1 MKKPSPQTHLHRDTN
16 EGFSLPIAVLAGF
29 LLLLGSLALA
39 SRSSLGLF
47 GSAFQNKNWAAR
59 SAAETGMN
67 TIVSELNRPQNR
79 WLNVVRRNN
88 QDDQDPDYQN
98 ADSSGDLWK
107 DRSGNLN
114 EQTKILELRQNPCIV
129 TKSPPASSEIPDYS
143 GLDPSKA
150 SSTTYEKW
158 YVNNDGSISATQGTA
173 SKSFRLS
180 KIIRQPYGGKIG
192 SNQRDINSDG
202 TIDENDRYL
211 SVWRD
216 RSTNPSGVG
225 AVTIQV
231 EGQSYQNGKVIASVI
246 LERTYELTPK
256 CCGVPFGGRHGNVDY
271 AVQSSGSTVCLTQL
285 GLGLLAGADGT
296 DTGSVT
302 IKGRG
307 TDIKDESLIQDVN
320 PIYCLASNQ
329 AGCAVNNSDPDIS
342 VAIVDTQLPP
352 AYTFCTPP
360 GGTGIYSTNPCSSG
374 SPLPSGYFADN
385 GTTIVTGTC
394 GSGSFKSE
402 CGSGSSKTVVYD
414 FSAATLPNY
423 CIRANNNEVHCNIG
437 GAPLTAGSKSNLNI
451 SFVTG
456 GAKVRLYFADG
467 GEVIDSTGNTTI
479 SNCTSV
485 SSTGECTPSNRITDL
500 SLFGSNESTSPVQ
513 TLSLQGTPNA
523 TNLFIYFPTATVS
536 LTGNANFSGV
546 LWTNNLAST
555 GNPTWII
562 PSSGIAEV
570 FELVGLTSGTTGEIE
585 PLFYDF
591 VLRST
596 NKQRWLGG

>member
-1 MKKPSPQTHLHRDTN
+1 MKKPSPISRSTPYN
-16 EGFSLPIAVLAGF
+16 EGFSLPIALLAGF

-39 SRSSLGLF
+39 SRSGWGLF

-88 QDDQDPDYQN
+88 QGAQDPDYQN
-98 ADSSGDLWK
+98 EDSSGDLWK
-107 DRSGNLN
+107 NRSTTTN
-114 EQTKILELRQNPCIV
+114 ILELRQNPCIV
-129 TKSPPASSEIPDYS
+129 TQSPPSSNEIPDYS
-143 GLDPSKA
+143 GLDPSSA
-150 SSTTYEKW
+150 SSTSYEKW
-158 YVNNDGSISATQGTA
+158 YINNDGTISAAQGTA

-180 KIIRQPYGGKIG
+180 KIIRQPYAGNIDR
-192 SNQRDINSDG
+192 NDVNEDG
-202 TIDENDRYL
+202 LYDENDRYL

-225 AVTIQV
+225 KVTIQV
-231 EGQSYQNGKVIASVI
+231 EGQSYQNGEVIASVI

-256 CCGVPFGGRHGNVDY
+256 CCGVPFGGKHGNVDY

-296 DTGSVT
+296 DTGSIT
-302 IKGRG
+302 IQGRG
-307 TDIKDESLIQDVN
+307 TDIKDESLVQDVN

-329 AGCAVNNSDPDIS
+329 AGCAINNNDPDIS

-352 AYTFCTPP
+352 AFTFCSPP
-360 GGTGIYSTNPCSSG
+360 GGVGIYPTNPCASG
-374 SPLPSGYFADN
+374 STPASGYFADGTKLDD
-385 GTTIVTGTC
+385 GTTLVTDRC
-394 GSGSFKSE
+394 GSGSFKTQ
-402 CGSGSSKTVVYD
+402 CGSGNSQTVVYD
-414 FSAATLPNY
+414 FSAPTLPNY
-423 CIRANNNEVHCNIG
+423 CIRASNNEVHCNIG
-437 GAPLTAGSKSNLNI
+437 GAPLTAGSAANANI
-451 SFVTG
+451 SFITG
-456 GAKVRLYFADG
+456 SAKVRLYFANG
-467 GEVIDSTGNTTI
+467 GPVIGSTGNTTL

-485 SSTGECTPSNRITDL
+485 SPAGECAPSTRITDL
-500 SLFGSNESTSPVQ
+500 SLFGSNANTSPVQ
-513 TLSLQGTPNA
+513 TISLQGTPNA
-523 TNLFIYFPTATVS
+523 SNLFIYFPTATVN

-546 LWTNNLAST
+546 LWTNNLTST

-562 PSSGIAEV
+562 PSSGITEV
-570 FELVGLTSGTTGEIE
+570 FELMGLTSGRAGEIE

-596 NKQRWLGG
+596 NQQRWLGG